1 MPSLNLHISFKVSFH
16 AMGAEIRFFS
26 TGFIWGGVLQR
37 GSRKHKIRKE
47 KQVYGLRLATVLIYF
62 GK

>member
-1 MPSLNLHISFKVSFH
+1 
-16 AMGAEIRFFS
+16 MGAEIRFFS

-47 KQVYGLRLATVLIYF
+47 KQVYGLRLATVLIHC